1 MSKGNSGPSGGW
13 PFKRVLIA
21 NRGEIALRI
30 LRTVKALGLEAVV
43 VHHAADAAAPAVVAA
58 DQAIEITGPT
68 PIAAYLDGAQVIAA
82 ARKSGAGAI
91 HPGYGFLSENAHF
104 ARQVADARL
113 IFVGPTAE
121 AIELM
126 GDKVRARGF
135 VAARGFPV
143 APSAI
148 EDDDPKTFS
157 ERARAVGFPLL
168 IKPAAG
174 GGGKGMRIVREAAML
189 DDEIVRARSEGT
201 RYFGDG
207 RLYVER
213 YVERPRHI
221 EVQVL
226 GDAHGNVVHL
236 FDRECSI
243 QRRFQKIVEEAPS
256 PALDEAERRRICDV
270 AVGITRAAGYR
281 NAGTIEFIYGRG
293 EFYFLEMNTRLQVE
307 HPVTEMIT
315 GIDLVAEQLRVAA
328 GEPLG
333 FAQSALQ
340 IDGHAIEYRIYA
352 ESPAR
357 GFVPTTG
364 RIVEMALPD
373 TGPGVRVD
381 TGISKGQVVTAA
393 FDPMLAK
400 LIVHGR
406 DREAARARGYDAL
419 GSLAVLGCETNTAF
433 LRRLTAD
440 TDFAAGVLHTGF
452 LEEHPALAAEPAV
465 SAALAARLV
474 AAAALSLRPVRD
486 SADAVPELFN
496 AMGAWRN

>member
-1 MSKGNSGPSGGW
+1 MTAKTAPSPHGGW

-21 NRGEIALRI
+21 NRGEVAFRI
-30 LRTVKALGLEAVV
+30 LRTVQALGLEAVV
-43 VHHAADAAAPAVVAA
+43 VHHAADAASPAVLAA
-58 DQAIEITGPT
+58 DQAIEISGST
-68 PIAAYLDGAQVIAA
+68 PVAAYLNRAQIVTAA
-82 ARKSGAGAI
+82 HESGAGAI

-104 ARQVADARL
+104 ARQVGEAGL

-126 GDKVRARGF
+126 GDKVRARAF

-148 EDDDPKTFS
+148 EDDDPVTFA
-157 ERARAVGFPLL
+157 ERALALGFPLL

-174 GGGKGMRIVREAAML
+174 GGGKGMRIVRAAAML
-189 DDEIVRARSEGT
+189 NDDILRARSEGA

-236 FDRECSI
+236 FDRECSV

-256 PALDEAERRRICDV
+256 PALDEHDRSHICDI
-270 AVGITRAAGYR
+270 ATGIARAAGYR
-281 NAGTIEFIYGRG
+281 NAGTIEFIYGGG

-307 HPVTEMIT
+307 HPVTEMVT

-328 GEPLG
+328 GEPLR
-333 FAQSALQ
+333 FAQSELR

-352 ESPAR
+352 ESPSR

-364 RIVEMALPD
+364 RIVKMVLPD
-373 TGPGVRVD
+373 GPGVRIDCGVAQ
-381 TGISKGQVVTAA
+381 GQTVTAA

-406 DREAARARGYDAL
+406 DREEARRRAHDAL
-419 GSLAVLGCETNTAF
+419 GGLAVLGCETNTAF
-433 LRRLTAD
+433 LRRLTVD
-440 TDFAAGVLHTGF
+440 PDFAAADLHTGF
-452 LEEHPALAAEPAV
+452 LDGHPAISAEPPL
-465 SAALAARLV
+465 SADLALKLIAAASLSTRAARD
-474 AAAALSLRPVRD
+474 A
-486 SADAVPELFN
+486 ADAVPKIFS